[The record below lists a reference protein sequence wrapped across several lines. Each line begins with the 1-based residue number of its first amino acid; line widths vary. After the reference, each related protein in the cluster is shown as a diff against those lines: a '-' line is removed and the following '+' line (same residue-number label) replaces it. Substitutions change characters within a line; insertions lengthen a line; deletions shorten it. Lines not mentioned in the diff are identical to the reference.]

1 MVILCQFL
9 IFKMVAIILKKE
21 FLELLREWDAD
32 VRTVAKNKGNPPK
45 LY

>member
-1 MVILCQFL
+1 
-9 IFKMVAIILKKE
+9 MVAIILKKE

>member
-1 MVILCQFL
+1 MPVFDIKDCCNY
-9 IFKMVAIILKKE
+9 LKKG
-21 FLELLREWDAD
+21 FLELLREWEAD